1 MIYLNW
7 YHKYLP
13 IIFGVLSYIV
23 NPLFIYLVLT
33 KSSKHMGKYRFLLIG
48 FAVFDIFYSI
58 AEMLTPIAVIN
69 TGYGFATFIT
79 DGFFTENANYAISSR
94 CTFIAISYALLIIHF
109 VYRYFILFHPHLVD
123 KMLQPLGVFAMI
135 ALTAAHGASWTWL
148 CDWCLAPN
156 EEIRDIVRPA
166 FKEVHHVNS
175 DNISLLTGQYR
186 NASNFVVY
194 KSWFGILSLTL
205 FSCYCMSVYLV
216 LGYKIMKKMNQN
228 TNMSTISA
236 TLNRQLFKALV
247 AQTCIPM
254 FASFLPTVIAWYAPM
269 FLINVTWWNNYI
281 CNVALSAFPLI
292 DPVVV
297 IYFIPNYKNTL
308 LVWFRLKK
316 PTVTATSTS
325 MFSIPTL

>member
-1 MIYLNW
+1 M
-7 YHKYLP
+7 KP
-13 IIFGVLSYIV
+13 S
-23 NPLFIYLVLT
+23 
-33 KSSKHMGKYRFLLIG
+33 
-48 FAVFDIFYSI
+48 
-58 AEMLTPIAVIN
+58 
-69 TGYGFATFIT
+69 
-79 DGFFTENANYAISSR
+79 FFS
-94 CTFIAISYALLIIHF
+94 
-109 VYRYFILFHPHLVD
+109 PHLVD

-186 NASNFVVY
+186 VGLPKSVISSFTVFQNASNFVVY

-269 FLINVTWWNNYI
+269 FLINVTWLVIHFN
-281 CNVALSAFPLI
+281 AFI
-292 DPVVV
+292 
-297 IYFIPNYKNTL
+297 KQ
-308 LVWFRLKK
+308 
-316 PTVTATSTS
+316 TA
-325 MFSIPTL
+325 